1 MQNKH
6 LNDHDRISI
15 CLELASAMLEAECGC
30 LDVELLTDAAG
41 TQYYA
46 EDTQDRFNG
55 YFDMVEGILHDHGLI
70 DWEG

>member
-1 MQNKH
+1 MQNKT
-6 LNDHDRISI
+6 LDDHDRISI
-15 CLELASAMLEAECGC
+15 CLDLASAMLEADCF
-30 LDVELLTDAAG
+30 DVELLIDADG

-70 DWEG
+70 DWEA

>member
-1 MQNKH
+1 MKNKH

-15 CLELASAMLEAECGC
+15 CLDIASTMLEADYFE
-30 LDVELLTDAAG
+30 VELLTDADG

-70 DWEG
+70 DWEA

>member
-1 MQNKH
+1 MKNKH

-15 CLELASAMLEAECGC
+15 CLDLASAILEADCF
-30 LDVELLTDAAG
+30 DVELLTDADG
-41 TQYYA
+41 TQYHA

-70 DWEG
+70 DWEA